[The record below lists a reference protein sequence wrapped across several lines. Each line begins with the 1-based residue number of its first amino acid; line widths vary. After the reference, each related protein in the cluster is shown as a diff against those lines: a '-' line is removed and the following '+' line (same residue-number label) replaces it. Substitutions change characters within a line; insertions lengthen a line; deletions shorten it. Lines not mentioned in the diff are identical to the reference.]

1 MVLVCGILAIE
12 KKLPPGGTKMKESDN
27 SVPSEKKSIFAGIS
41 KNVFAMG
48 LTSFLTDFSTE
59 LYYPLLPVF
68 LKTVLGAGV
77 RFIGIIEGV
86 AETTASLLKLV
97 SGWLSDRLNRR
108 KALVIGGY
116 GLSGLTR
123 PLIAISAAGWHVLG
137 ARFIDRIGK
146 GLRTAAR
153 DALIADSTHENYR
166 GKAFGFHRAMD
177 HAGAVVGPLVG
188 LTVMA
193 IMLLGSGFFAD
204 LVRHPVDTLSRTA
217 EIEPPEE
224 TFRAVFWLASVPA
237 ILAVLVL
244 VFFVTEIRRKGE
256 YTRLPALTLK
266 PFDRY
271 FKRFIPIIILFTLG
285 NSSDAF
291 LILRAGELG
300 VATVFIYLLW
310 VALHIVKM
318 LSSMP
323 GGAWSDKVGRRKVII
338 TGWTVYS
345 LIYLGFAFAR
355 HQWHIWS
362 LFTLYGIYFGL
373 TEGTEKALV
382 ADLVPSELRATAYGI
397 YNFAIGIAA
406 FPASVVMGVLWQSFN
421 STVAFTFGAAL
432 ALIAMILLAL
442 AIPARIPARE

>member
-1 MVLVCGILAIE
+1 
-12 KKLPPGGTKMKESDN
+12 MKESEDN
-27 SVPSEKKSIFAGIS
+27 VPSEKKSLFAGIS

-77 RFIGIIEGV
+77 RFIGIIEGL

-153 DALIADSTHENYR
+153 DALIADSTSENYR

-177 HAGAVVGPLVG
+177 HAGAVVGPLVAF
-188 LTVMA
+188 A
-193 IMLLGSGFFAD
+193 ILAALLLGSGFFAD
-204 LVRHPVDTLSRTA
+204 LVRHPVDTLSRM
-217 EIEPPEE
+217 EE
-224 TFRAVFWLASVPA
+224 MQPSERNFRTVFWLASIPA
-237 ILAVLVL
+237 ILAVFVLIFLVK
-244 VFFVTEIRRKGE
+244 EIRRTGE
-256 YTRLPALTLK
+256 YAKLPILTLK

-291 LILRAGELG
+291 LILRARDLG
-300 VATVFIYLLW
+300 VATIFVPILW

-338 TGWTVYS
+338 AGWTVYS

-373 TEGTEKALV
+373 TEGTEKAFV
-382 ADLVPSELRATAYGI
+382 ADLVPSELRATAYGL

-406 FPASVVMGVLWQSFN
+406 FPASFIMGELWQRFN

-432 ALIAMILLAL
+432 ALVAMILLAL
-442 AIPARIPARE
+442 AVPSRIPGRE

>member
-1 MVLVCGILAIE
+1 
-12 KKLPPGGTKMKESDN
+12 MKESDN
-27 SVPSEKKSIFAGIS
+27 NVSSEKKSFFAGIS

-68 LKTVLGAGV
+68 LKTILGAGV
-77 RFIGIIEGV
+77 RFIGVIEGL

-146 GLRTAAR
+146 GFRTAAR
-153 DALIADSTHENYR
+153 DALIADSTHESYR

-177 HAGAVVGPLVG
+177 HAGAVVGPLVAF
-188 LTVMA
+188 A
-193 IMLLGSGFFAD
+193 IMAALLLGSGFFAD
-204 LVRHPVDTLSRTA
+204 LVRHPVDTLSRV
-217 EIEPPEE
+217 EKVQEE
-224 TFRAVFWLASVPA
+224 QPLERTERNFRTVFWLASIPA
-237 ILAVLVL
+237 ILAVIVLIFLVK
-244 VFFVTEIRRKGE
+244 EIRRTGE
-256 YTRLPALTLK
+256 YARLPVLTLK

-291 LILRAGELG
+291 LILRAKDLD
-300 VATVFIYLLW
+300 VATIFVPILW

-323 GGAWSDKVGRRKVII
+323 GGAWSDKAGRRKVII
-338 TGWTVYS
+338 AGWTVYS

-373 TEGTEKALV
+373 TEGTEKAFV

-406 FPASVVMGVLWQSFN
+406 FPASFIMGLLWQSFN
-421 STVAFTFGAAL
+421 ATVAFTFGAAL
-432 ALIAMILLAL
+432 ALIAMVLLAM
-442 AIPARIPARE
+442 AIPASVSRQIRQR

>member
-1 MVLVCGILAIE
+1 
-12 KKLPPGGTKMKESDN
+12 MKESEDN
-27 SVPSEKKSIFAGIS
+27 VPSEKKSLFAGIS

-77 RFIGIIEGV
+77 RFIGIIEGL

-153 DALIADSTHENYR
+153 DALIADSTSENYR

-177 HAGAVVGPLVG
+177 HAGAVVGPLVAF
-188 LTVMA
+188 A
-193 IMLLGSGFFAD
+193 ILAALLLGSGFFAD
-204 LVRHPVDTLSRTA
+204 LVRHPVDTLSRM
-217 EIEPPEE
+217 EE
-224 TFRAVFWLASVPA
+224 MQPSERNFRTVFWLASIPA
-237 ILAVLVL
+237 ILAVFVLIFLVK
-244 VFFVTEIRRKGE
+244 EIRRTGE
-256 YTRLPALTLK
+256 YAKLPILTLK

-291 LILRAGELG
+291 LILRARDLG
-300 VATVFIYLLW
+300 VATIFVPILW

-338 TGWTVYS
+338 AGWTVYS

-373 TEGTEKALV
+373 TEGTEKAFV

-406 FPASVVMGVLWQSFN
+406 FPASFIMGEIWQRFN

-432 ALIAMILLAL
+432 ALVAMILLAL
-442 AIPARIPARE
+442 AVPSRIPGRE

>member
-1 MVLVCGILAIE
+1 ME
-12 KKLPPGGTKMKESDN
+12 KSEDVVAKT
-27 SVPSEKKSIFAGIS
+27 VPERKSLFTGIS
-41 KNVFAMG
+41 KNVAAMG

-68 LKTVLGAGV
+68 LRTVIGTGV
-77 RFIGIIEGV
+77 RFIGIIEGI

-97 SGWLSDRLNRR
+97 SGWLSDKLNRR

-146 GLRTAAR
+146 GIRTSAR
-153 DALIADSTHENYR
+153 DALIADSTHKDYR

-177 HAGAVVGPLVG
+177 HAGAVVGPLVAFV
-188 LTVMA
+188 LMTA
-193 IMLLGSGFFAD
+193 MLLGAGAFAA
-204 LVRHPVDTLSRTA
+204 LISHPLDTFARMENMQPT
-217 EIEPPEE
+217 EQN
-224 TFRAVFWLASVPA
+224 FRAIFWLASIPA
-237 ILAVLVL
+237 VLAVLVL
-244 VFFVTEIRRKGE
+244 VFFVTEIRRTGE
-256 YTRLPALTLK
+256 YTKLPVLTLK

-271 FKRFIPIIILFTLG
+271 FKRFIPIILLFTLG

-291 LILRAGELG
+291 LILRAKDLG
-300 VATVFIYLLW
+300 VATVFVPILW

-323 GGAWSDKVGRRKVII
+323 GGAWSDKVGRRKAIVA
-338 TGWTVYS
+338 GWAVYS

-373 TEGTEKALV
+373 TEGTEKAFV

-406 FPASVVMGVLWQSFN
+406 FPASFIMGVLWQAFN
-421 STVAFTFGAAL
+421 PMVAFAFGAVL
-432 ALIAMILLAL
+432 ALIAVVFLLL
-442 AIPARIPARE
+442 AIPARISRGETR

>member
-1 MVLVCGILAIE
+1 
-12 KKLPPGGTKMKESDN
+12 MKESEDN
-27 SVPSEKKSIFAGIS
+27 VPSEKKSLFAGIS

-68 LKTVLGAGV
+68 LKTILGAGV
-77 RFIGIIEGV
+77 RFIGIIEGL

-153 DALIADSTHENYR
+153 DALIADSTSENYR

-177 HAGAVVGPLVG
+177 HAGAVVGPLVAF
-188 LTVMA
+188 A
-193 IMLLGSGFFAD
+193 ILAALLLGSGFFAD
-204 LVRHPVDTLSRTA
+204 LVRHPVDTLSRM
-217 EIEPPEE
+217 EE
-224 TFRAVFWLASVPA
+224 MQPSERNFRTVFWLASIPA
-237 ILAVLVL
+237 ILAVFVLIFLVK
-244 VFFVTEIRRKGE
+244 EIRRTGE
-256 YTRLPALTLK
+256 YAKLPILTLK

-291 LILRAGELG
+291 LILRARDLG
-300 VATVFIYLLW
+300 VATIFVPILW

-338 TGWTVYS
+338 AGWTVYS

-373 TEGTEKALV
+373 TEGTEKAFV

-406 FPASVVMGVLWQSFN
+406 FPASFIMGELWQRFN

-432 ALIAMILLAL
+432 ALVAMILLAL
-442 AIPARIPARE
+442 AVPSRIPGRE

>member
-1 MVLVCGILAIE
+1 
-12 KKLPPGGTKMKESDN
+12 MKESDN
-27 SVPSEKKSIFAGIS
+27 NAPSGKKSLFAGIS

-68 LKTVLGAGV
+68 LKTILGAGV
-77 RFIGIIEGV
+77 RFIGIIEGL

-146 GLRTAAR
+146 GLRTSAR
-153 DALIADSTHENYR
+153 DALIADSTHESYR

-177 HAGAVVGPLVG
+177 HAGAVVGPLVAF
-188 LTVMA
+188 A
-193 IMLLGSGFFAD
+193 ILAALLLGSGFFAD
-204 LVRHPVDTLSRTA
+204 LVRHPVDTLSRV
-217 EIEPPEE
+217 EE
-224 TFRAVFWLASVPA
+224 AQEVQPLEKTERNFRTVFWLASIPA

-244 VFFVTEIRRKGE
+244 VFLVKEIRRKDE
-256 YTRLPALTLK
+256 YAKLPVLTFK

-291 LILRAGELG
+291 LILRAKDLG
-300 VATVFIYLLW
+300 VATIFVPILW

-338 TGWTVYS
+338 AGWAVYS
-345 LIYLGFAFAR
+345 LIYLGFAFAG

-373 TEGTEKALV
+373 TEGTEKAFV

-406 FPASVVMGVLWQSFN
+406 FPASLIMGVLWQSFN

-432 ALIAMILLAL
+432 ALIAMVLLAV
-442 AIPARIPARE
+442 AIPGSVSRQIRQR

>member
-1 MVLVCGILAIE
+1 
-12 KKLPPGGTKMKESDN
+12 MKESDN
-27 SVPSEKKSIFAGIS
+27 NVLSERKSLFAGIS

-77 RFIGIIEGV
+77 RFIGVIEGL

-146 GLRTAAR
+146 GLRTSAR
-153 DALIADSTHENYR
+153 DALIADSTHESYR

-177 HAGAVVGPLVG
+177 HAGAVVGPLVAF
-188 LTVMA
+188 A
-193 IMLLGSGFFAD
+193 ILAALLLGSGFFAN
-204 LVRHPVDTLSRTA
+204 LVRHPVDTLSRM
-217 EIEPPEE
+217 EE
-224 TFRAVFWLASVPA
+224 MQPSERNFRTVFWLASIPA

-244 VFFVTEIRRKGE
+244 VFFVKEIRRKGE
-256 YTRLPALTLK
+256 YAKLPVLTLK

-291 LILRAGELG
+291 LILRAKDLG
-300 VATVFIYLLW
+300 VATIFVPILW

-338 TGWTVYS
+338 AGWTVYS
-345 LIYLGFAFAR
+345 LIYLGFALAR
-355 HQWHIWS
+355 NQWHIWS
-362 LFTLYGIYFGL
+362 LFTFYGIYFGL
-373 TEGTEKALV
+373 TEGTEKAFV

-406 FPASVVMGVLWQSFN
+406 FPASLIMGILWQSFN
-421 STVAFTFGAAL
+421 ATVAFTFGAAL
-432 ALIAMILLAL
+432 ALIAMLLLAL
-442 AIPARIPARE
+442 AIPARISGRE

>member
-1 MVLVCGILAIE
+1 
-12 KKLPPGGTKMKESDN
+12 MKESEDN
-27 SVPSEKKSIFAGIS
+27 VPSEKKSLFAGIS

-68 LKTVLGAGV
+68 LKTILGAGV
-77 RFIGIIEGV
+77 RFIGIIEGL

-153 DALIADSTHENYR
+153 DALIADSTSENYR

-177 HAGAVVGPLVG
+177 HAGAVVGPLVAF
-188 LTVMA
+188 A
-193 IMLLGSGFFAD
+193 ILAALLLGSGFFAD
-204 LVRHPVDTLSRTA
+204 LVRHPVDTLSRM
-217 EIEPPEE
+217 EE
-224 TFRAVFWLASVPA
+224 MQPSERNFRTVFWLASIPA
-237 ILAVLVL
+237 ILAVFVLIFLVK
-244 VFFVTEIRRKGE
+244 EIRRTGE
-256 YTRLPALTLK
+256 YAKLPILTLK

-291 LILRAGELG
+291 LILRARDLG
-300 VATVFIYLLW
+300 VATIFVPILW

-338 TGWTVYS
+338 AGWTVYS

-373 TEGTEKALV
+373 TEGTEKAFV
-382 ADLVPSELRATAYGI
+382 ADLVPSELRATAYGL

-406 FPASVVMGVLWQSFN
+406 FPASFIMGELWQRFN

-432 ALIAMILLAL
+432 ALVAMILLAL
-442 AIPARIPARE
+442 AVPSRIPGRE

>member
-1 MVLVCGILAIE
+1 
-12 KKLPPGGTKMKESDN
+12 MKESEDN
-27 SVPSEKKSIFAGIS
+27 VPSEKKSLFAGIS

-77 RFIGIIEGV
+77 RFIGIIEGL

-153 DALIADSTHENYR
+153 DALIADSTSENYR

-177 HAGAVVGPLVG
+177 HAGAVVGLLVAF
-188 LTVMA
+188 A
-193 IMLLGSGFFAD
+193 ILAALLLGSGFFAD
-204 LVRHPVDTLSRTA
+204 LVRHPVDTLSRM
-217 EIEPPEE
+217 EE
-224 TFRAVFWLASVPA
+224 MQPSERNFRTVFWLASIPA
-237 ILAVLVL
+237 ILAVFVLIFLVK
-244 VFFVTEIRRKGE
+244 EIRRTGE
-256 YTRLPALTLK
+256 YAKLPILTLK

-291 LILRAGELG
+291 LILRARDLG
-300 VATVFIYLLW
+300 VATIFVPILW

-338 TGWTVYS
+338 AGWTVYS

-373 TEGTEKALV
+373 TEGTEKAFV
-382 ADLVPSELRATAYGI
+382 ADLVPSELRATAYGL

-406 FPASVVMGVLWQSFN
+406 FPASFIMGELWQRFN

-432 ALIAMILLAL
+432 ALVAMILLAL
-442 AIPARIPARE
+442 AVPSRIPGRE

>member
-1 MVLVCGILAIE
+1 
-12 KKLPPGGTKMKESDN
+12 MKESDSN
-27 SVPSEKKSIFAGIS
+27 APSGKKSLFAGIS

-77 RFIGIIEGV
+77 RFIGIIEGL

-177 HAGAVVGPLVG
+177 HAGAVVGPLVAF
-188 LTVMA
+188 A
-193 IMLLGSGFFAD
+193 ILAALLLGSGFFAD
-204 LVRHPVDTLSRTA
+204 LVRHPVDTLSRVEQA
-217 EIEPPEE
+217 QEVQPLEKSEQN
-224 TFRAVFWLASVPA
+224 FRMVFWLASIPA

-244 VFFVTEIRRKGE
+244 IFLVKEIRRKGE
-256 YTRLPALTLK
+256 YAKLPVLTLK

-291 LILRAGELG
+291 LILRARDLG
-300 VATVFIYLLW
+300 VATIFVPILW

-373 TEGTEKALV
+373 TEGTEKAFV

-406 FPASVVMGVLWQSFN
+406 FPASFIMGVLWQSFN

-432 ALIAMILLAL
+432 ALIAMLLLAL
-442 AIPARIPARE
+442 AIPTRVSARE